1 MTDEAYIAAYRE
13 ITSRYDNNQ
22 SSMEEYLDA
31 IQKLKE
37 QYLKGRTSTVLPVV
51 P

>member
-1 MTDEAYIAAYRE
+1 MTDEAYIAAYQE
-13 ITSRYDNNQ
+13 IASRYDNNQ
-22 SSMEEYLDA
+22 SSMEEYLA
-31 IQKLKE
+31 VLQELKE